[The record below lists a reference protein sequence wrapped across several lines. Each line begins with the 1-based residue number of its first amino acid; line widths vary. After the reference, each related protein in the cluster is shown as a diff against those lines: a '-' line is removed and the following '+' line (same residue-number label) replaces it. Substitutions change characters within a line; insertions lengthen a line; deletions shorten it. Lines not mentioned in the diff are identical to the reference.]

1 MIKLVYSQNGET
13 LVFNQYDSIE
23 SIPTADM
30 QAASNLCE
38 RGTAWLENENGEVVS
53 PMSDDDYKQ
62 MEEDNDRYNT
72 FYGYQ
77 GAGAGSNNDTPQ
89 KENPFSVTSLLKED
103 DKFIDSFEPDKPQRE
118 NPFSVIVGN
127 YTKLL
132 EKYPE
137 MNPLERLLMMDKEE
151 LSKED

>member
-1 MIKLVYSQNGET
+1 MIKLLYSQNGET

-23 SIPTADM
+23 SIPAEDM

-53 PMSDDDYKQ
+53 PMSDDGYKQ
-62 MEEDNDRYNT
+62 MQEDYDRYNT
-72 FYGYQ
+72 FYDYE
-77 GAGAGSNNDTPQ
+77 GAGVGSNNDT
-89 KENPFSVTSLLKED
+89 LKRD
-103 DKFIDSFEPDKPQRE
+103 
-118 NPFSVIVGN
+118 NAFSVIAGN

-137 MNPLERLLMMDKEE
+137 MNPLERLLMMDKDE